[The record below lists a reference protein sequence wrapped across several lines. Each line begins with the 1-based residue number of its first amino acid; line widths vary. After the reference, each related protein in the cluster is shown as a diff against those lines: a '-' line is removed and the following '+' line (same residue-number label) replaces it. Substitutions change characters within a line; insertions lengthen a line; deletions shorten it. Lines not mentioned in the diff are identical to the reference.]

1 MNPVDWAPLEGVAP
15 STPGDGPRTTT
26 PGRFGERNA
35 QPASTERRPPSIQHP
50 SVGDP
55 AYNGRPSP
63 SNPHPAIEP
72 SLAVKPD
79 LFPVRTGTDVIP
91 ASLCS

>member
-1 MNPVDWAPLEGVAP
+1 MTPVDWVPSEGVAQ

-55 AYNGRPSP
+55 PTTDGPAHRIPIPPKGWPSR
-63 SNPHPAIEP
+63 P
-72 SLAVKPD
+72 SLA
-79 LFPVRTGTDVIP
+79 FST
-91 ASLCS
+91 S